1 MRQDMPRVADLVA
14 QRRQE
19 LGAEHVNLCWR
30 RGVLE
35 QQPGWFYAREG
46 AIAVGTPFVGSEV
59 DTVPRELGAW
69 DAQRLRPAALFR
81 ARQTAKGVTV
91 QIKRSGGRKLIPH
104 AWIGNGGKTV
114 FWRGNQRTA
123 KEQMPIF
130 GVETIDVQ
138 QMFNTKKLNRAAVA
152 KIVRDLP
159 VELERAVRGA
169 LARRWK

>member
-59 DTVPRELGAW
+59 DTVLRELGAW
-69 DAQRLRPAALFR
+69 DALRGEPLLMLKSVGADDAA
-81 ARQTAKGVTV
+81 
-91 QIKRSGGRKLIPH
+91 
-104 AWIGNGGKTV
+104 
-114 FWRGNQRTA
+114 
-123 KEQMPIF
+123 
-130 GVETIDVQ
+130 
-138 QMFNTKKLNRAAVA
+138 
-152 KIVRDLP
+152 
-159 VELERAVRGA
+159 
-169 LARRWK
+169 